1 MGCIRTEVVCLTRVL
16 QDHEALNYLVFSPVT
31 KQIFWPS
38 EEMVKTLTPVAP
50 IALSIFSDGLKV
62 LGIQEQ
68 IFLNICLPGIFFS
81 YPTQHNPWSM
91 VIVPC

>member
-1 MGCIRTEVVCLTRVL
+1 MRCIHTEVVCLAGVL
-16 QDHEALNYLVFSPVT
+16 QDHQALNYLVLSPVR

-38 EEMVKTLTPVAP
+38 EEMVKTLTLVAP

-68 IFLNICLPGIFFS
+68 FFS
-81 YPTQHNPWSM
+81 QYLFVRLFFSCPTQHNPWSM